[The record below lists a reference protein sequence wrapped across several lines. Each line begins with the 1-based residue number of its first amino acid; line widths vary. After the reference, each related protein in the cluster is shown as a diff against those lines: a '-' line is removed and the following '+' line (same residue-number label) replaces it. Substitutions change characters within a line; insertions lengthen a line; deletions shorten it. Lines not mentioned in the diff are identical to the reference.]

1 MKRSTFKYIV
11 VFFFLYLI
19 AELYW
24 LNDGA
29 NYELGKALNVA
40 LLIVLGLLIIWE
52 ELTAWKLRRMY
63 FKMLKLEQDAKNAH
77 MDSIIEFELKNHDR
91 LKENEEQIDSFFV
104 KIRQDL
110 KDKEEQQ

>member
-29 NYELGKALNVA
+29 NYEMGRALNIA
-40 LLIVLGLLIIWE
+40 LLIVLGCMIIWE
-52 ELTAWKLRRMY
+52 EFWEWKLRRAY
-63 FKMLKLEQDAKNAH
+63 LKRWEEEQDAK
-77 MDSIIEFELKNHDR
+77 MDSIIEFELSGHDR
-91 LKENEEQIDSFFV
+91 LKENEQEIDEFFV

-110 KDKEEQQ
+110 KDEDEQQ

>member
-24 LNDGA
+24 LNDGV
-29 NYELGKALNVA
+29 NYELGKALNIA
-40 LLIVLGLLIIWE
+40 LLIVLGCMIIWE
-52 ELTAWKLRRMY
+52 EFYSWKIRRMY
-63 FKMLKLEQDAKNAH
+63 FKMWEKEQDAKVE
-77 MDSIIEFELKNHDR
+77 SIIEFELKNHDR

-104 KIRQDL
+104 KIRHDL
-110 KDKEEQQ
+110 KDKGDEE